1 PKLILA
7 GPDVRHL
14 ITETPTL
21 ALDELLGMISR
32 HSDEPFNIDD
42 VSPDDIVEIVFTSGT
57 TGEPKG
63 VELTHGNILANL
75 EPIESVIERYLK
87 WEFVVHPIRILNTLP
102 LSHVFGQLVTIF
114 MPTLLRAEVI
124 FQNRLSPNDIVE
136 TIKRDRVSVL
146 ACVPRVL
153 DTLRR
158 KIENDLDEEMDLPGR
173 SPAWPFRWWRSRHI
187 HRVFGLKFFGFVTGG
202 ATLDPSTEEFW
213 NDHAFMVVQ
222 GYGMTET
229 AALISLNNPFSAR
242 RGSLGQIIEGQDIKL
257 AGDGEILVRGKNISA
272 GVWRAEHRTV
282 DDWLHT
288 GDIGSVDETG
298 RLYFKSRKKDVIV
311 TAAGLNIYPQDL
323 EAALN
328 RQTGIIESSVV
339 GIDGPVGSE
348 PVAALRISEGIDVD
362 AAVAKANRSLAPFQQ
377 IRRWIIWPET
387 DFPRTPTQKVR
398 KAQVAETVRQSLEN
412 GM

>member
-1 PKLILA
+1 
-7 GPDVRHL
+7 
-14 ITETPTL
+14 
-21 ALDELLGMISR
+21 
-32 HSDEPFNIDD
+32 
-42 VSPDDIVEIVFTSGT
+42 
-57 TGEPKG
+57 
-63 VELTHGNILANL
+63 
-75 EPIESVIERYLK
+75 
-87 WEFVVHPIRILNTLP
+87 
-102 LSHVFGQLVTIF
+102 
-114 MPTLLRAEVI
+114 
-124 FQNRLSPNDIVE
+124 
-136 TIKRDRVSVL
+136 
-146 ACVPRVL
+146 
-153 DTLRR
+153 
-158 KIENDLDEEMDLPGR
+158 
-173 SPAWPFRWWRSRHI
+173 
-187 HRVFGLKFFGFVTGG
+187 
-202 ATLDPSTEEFW
+202 LDPSTEEFW

-328 RQTGIIESSVV
+328 RQAGIIESSVV

-412 GM
+412 GMPRTARSVFSDLVERIGGTPDLGSGSRLSEDLDLDSLSRVELLSALEDRCQIDLDEGAFTESATIGDIEKLMRPAITRPSELPLFTYPLWPLRLAVVWVRSAFYYLVVFPLTRLLCRAEIRGVE